1 MAELLSPDDL
11 LSLEEYTSVRDEFR
25 RKIMVHKRS
34 RRVLLGA
41 NCTAHIE
48 NRDTMRYQVLEMLR
62 AEGTWDKPEA
72 VDEELQAYNPLISQ
86 PDMLSVTFMFE
97 YPDEEDRKSEL
108 PKLVGIDQHV
118 WFQVG
123 DNAPILGQFDAG
135 QIDEAKVSSVQ
146 FVKFPITSDQRASAE
161 DPNTVLRFVID
172 HPHYQAK
179 SVLGE
184 DVRRAIVEDL
194 TP

>member
-11 LSLEEYTSVRDEFR
+11 LSLEEYTNIRDDFR
-25 RKIMVHKRS
+25 RNIMVQKRA
-34 RRVLLGA
+34 RRVPVGT

-72 VDEELQAYNPLISQ
+72 VAEELHAYNPLISQ
-86 PDMLSVTFMFE
+86 PEMLSVTFMFE
-97 YPDEEDRKSEL
+97 YPSEEERKSEL

-118 WFQVG
+118 WFQIG
-123 DNAPILGQFDAG
+123 DDAPILGAFDAG
-135 QIDEAKVSSVQ
+135 QIDEDKVSSVQ
-146 FVKFPITSDQRASAE
+146 FVKFPISPDQRNRMGDA
-161 DPNTVLRFVID
+161 DTVLRIVID
-172 HPHYQAK
+172 HPHYQGQA
-179 SVLGE
+179 VLGE
-184 DVRRAIVEDL
+184 DTRRSIVADL